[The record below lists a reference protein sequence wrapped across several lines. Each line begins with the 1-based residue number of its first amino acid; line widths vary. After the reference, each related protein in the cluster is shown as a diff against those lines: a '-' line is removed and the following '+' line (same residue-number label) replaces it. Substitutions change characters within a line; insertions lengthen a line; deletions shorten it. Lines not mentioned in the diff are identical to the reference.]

1 MGIAILIM
9 TEQEELPVSNEFI
22 TFVRIQ
28 LDHEQKQQ
36 LNRFL
41 NLHYLNDVNCNE
53 YDENFKLVAKY
64 PEKETEEFKNAMW
77 RSNMV
82 NEYQVKVVYDVNGKC
97 KLELL

>member
-1 MGIAILIM
+1 MN
-9 TEQEELPVSNEFI
+9 EEELPVSNEFT

-41 NLHYLNDVNCNE
+41 NLHYLGDVNCNE
-53 YDENFKLVAKY
+53 YDENLKIVPKY
-64 PEKETEEFKNAMW
+64 PEKETEEFKDALW
-77 RSNMV
+77 RAGMV
-82 NEYQVKVVYDVNGKC
+82 VDYQVKVVYDVNGGC

>member
-1 MGIAILIM
+1 M
-9 TEQEELPVSNEFI
+9 TNHEELPVSNEFI

-36 LNRFL
+36 LNRYL

>member
-1 MGIAILIM
+1 METQTLIM
-9 TEQEELPVSNEFI
+9 TEEELTVSNEFI

-36 LNRFL
+36 LNRYL
-41 NLHYLNDVNCNE
+41 NLHYLGDVNCNE

-77 RSNMV
+77 RANMV

>member
-1 MGIAILIM
+1 
-9 TEQEELPVSNEFI
+9 
-22 TFVRIQ
+22 VRIQ

-41 NLHYLNDVNCNE
+41 NLHYLGDVNCNE

-77 RSNMV
+77 RANMV

>member
-1 MGIAILIM
+1 METQTLIM
-9 TEQEELPVSNEFI
+9 TNEELKVSNEFI

-28 LDHEQKQQ
+28 LDHEQRQQ

-41 NLHYLNDVNCNE
+41 NLYYLGDVNCNE

-77 RSNMV
+77 RANMV
-82 NEYQVKVVYDVNGKC
+82 HDYQVKVVYDVNGKC

>member
-1 MGIAILIM
+1 METQTLIM
-9 TEQEELPVSNEFI
+9 TNEELPVSNEFI

-41 NLHYLNDVNCNE
+41 NLHYLGDVNCNE

-77 RSNMV
+77 RANMV
-82 NEYQVKVVYDVNGKC
+82 NEYQVKVVYDVNGGC

>member
-1 MGIAILIM
+1 M
-9 TEQEELPVSNEFI
+9 TEEELPVSNEFI

-28 LDHEQKQQ
+28 LDHEQRQQ

-41 NLHYLNDVNCNE
+41 NLHYLGDVNCNE

-77 RSNMV
+77 RANMIHD
-82 NEYQVKVVYDVNGKC
+82 YQVKVVYDVNGGC

>member
-1 MGIAILIM
+1 M
-9 TEQEELPVSNEFI
+9 TNEELSVSNEFT

-28 LDHEQKQQ
+28 LDHEQRQQ

-41 NLHYLNDVNCNE
+41 NLHYLGDVNCNE
-53 YDENFKLVAKY
+53 YDENMKLVAKY

-77 RSNMV
+77 RANMV

>member
-1 MGIAILIM
+1 M
-9 TEQEELPVSNEFI
+9 TDHEELPVSNEFI

-28 LDHEQKQQ
+28 LNHEQKQQ

-53 YDENFKLVAKY
+53 LDENGHFVPKY
-64 PEKETEEFKNAMW
+64 PEKETQEFKDAIWKINATH
-77 RSNMV
+77 
-82 NEYQVKVVYDVNGKC
+82 EYQVKVVYDINGNC

>member
-1 MGIAILIM
+1 M
-9 TEQEELPVSNEFI
+9 TEELPVSNEFI

-77 RSNMV
+77 RANMV
-82 NEYQVKVVYDVNGKC
+82 HDYQVKVVYDVNGKC

>member
-1 MGIAILIM
+1 M
-9 TEQEELPVSNEFI
+9 TEQEELPVSNEFV

-41 NLHYLNDVNCNE
+41 NLHYLNDVNCNKL
-53 YDENFKLVAKY
+53 DENGHFVPKD
-64 PEKETEEFKNAMW
+64 PEKETQEFKDAIWKINATH
-77 RSNMV
+77 
-82 NEYQVKVVYDVNGKC
+82 EYQVKVVYDVNGKC

>member
-1 MGIAILIM
+1 MFCLIIM
-9 TEQEELPVSNEFI
+9 TNEELTVSNEFI

-28 LDHEQKQQ
+28 LDHEQRQQ

-41 NLHYLNDVNCNE
+41 NLHYLGDVNCNE

-77 RSNMV
+77 RANMV
-82 NEYQVKVVYDVNGKC
+82 HDYQVKVVYDVNGKC